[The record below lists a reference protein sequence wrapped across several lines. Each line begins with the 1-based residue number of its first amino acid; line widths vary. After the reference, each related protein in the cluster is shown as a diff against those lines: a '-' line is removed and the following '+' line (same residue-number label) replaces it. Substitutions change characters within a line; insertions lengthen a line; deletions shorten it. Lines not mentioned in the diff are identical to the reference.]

1 MRRLLIPAALALL
14 SVAAVVTLTINLVG
28 DVYNARVYM
37 YASLGDN
44 GWIYENN
51 MPRGVWMGPYDYVA
65 LITWSGRSLVFYAA
79 TTVNASLAIYF
90 NEYERK
96 ADVYNY
102 TTYVETAMYK
112 ITRVAQNAT
121 HMVFKIEAA
130 VPDVYR
136 VDIEP
141 SQYVYV
147 KFP

>member
-1 MRRLLIPAALALL
+1 MRRLLIPSALALL

-28 DVYNARVYM
+28 DVYNAYVYM
-37 YASLGDN
+37 YASLGYEE
-44 GWIYENN
+44 WTYENN
-51 MPRGVWMGPYDYVA
+51 MPRGVWMGPYDFVE
-65 LITWSGRSLVFYAA
+65 LTTWSGRSFIFYAA
-79 TTVNASLAIYF
+79 ATMNESVTIYLNDAEF
-90 NEYERK
+90 K
-96 ADVYNY
+96 IDIDNY

-136 VDIEP
+136 VEIEP

>member
-37 YASLGDN
+37 YASLGYDE
-44 GWIYENN
+44 WTYENN
-51 MPRGVWMGPYDYVA
+51 MPRGVWMGPYDYVT
-65 LITWSGRSLVFYAA
+65 LYMWSGRSLVFYAA
-79 TTVNASLAIYF
+79 APANASLTIYF
-90 NEYERK
+90 NDYEFETK
-96 ADVYNY
+96 VDNY
-102 TTYVETAMYK
+102 TAYVETAMYR

-130 VPDVYR
+130 VPDVYE